1 MPKRSGSASQRGL
14 WRVVAEGPDG
24 AWQLRQGAQT
34 CNVVGLDAAQPGDW
48 WRAPTAQRGWTRV
61 VAAPPAWLQPDGDP
75 ARMHHNDALH
85 ARMLRARHHVLRA
98 IRQFFWQRSF
108 VEVDPPMLATC
119 PGLELHL
126 DAVQAQVRT
135 GMGGER
141 TTRWL
146 VTSPEYHC
154 KRLLTAGEPKIFSL
168 QHAFRSG
175 ERGQHHNPEFAMLEW
190 YRTDSTYLA
199 IVRDL
204 QQLVRACAA
213 ALAADPLTAGLLS
226 LPPAVLQRQPWPR
239 IAIRTALRQFAGFDP
254 GRYAPAR
261 LHKLARQAGLD
272 VRAADS
278 PGDVVVQALVER
290 VEPALAAIPVVVLDR
305 WPVALASLAA
315 PFARQPWLAQRFEVY
330 LQGVELANGFTEL
343 TDPDEQARR
352 FAIDLAERQRTGRP
366 VYPQDERFLAALRE
380 GCPPAAGVALGV
392 DRLLMA
398 LTGQHDID
406 QALFFPF
413 ERA

>member
-1 MPKRSGSASQRGL
+1 MPAVPTSPQLRGL
-14 WRVVAEGPDG
+14 WRVAGAADQSGWLLRRGAE
-24 AWQLRQGAQT
+24 A
-34 CNVVGLDAAQPGDW
+34 VVVPELPGAQPGDW
-48 WRAPTAQRGWTRV
+48 WRAPTPRTGWTRV
-61 VAAPPAWLQPDGDP
+61 VPALPGFLQPDGDV
-75 ARMHHNDALH
+75 ARMWQDDALR

-98 IRQFFWQRSF
+98 IRQFFWRRGF

-126 DAVQAQVRT
+126 DAVQALVRE
-135 GMGGER
+135 GMGGALQS
-141 TTRWL
+141 RWL

-154 KRLLTAGEPKIFSL
+154 KRLLTAGTERIFSL

-190 YRTDSTYLA
+190 YRTDANYLA

-204 QQLVRACAA
+204 QQLVSACAQ
-213 ALAADPLTAGLLS
+213 ALAGDPTTAGLLA
-226 LPPAVLQRQPWPR
+226 LTPDVLARKLWPR
-239 IAIRTALRQFAGFDP
+239 LSIREALRRFAGFDP
-254 GRYAPAR
+254 GQFAPKR
-261 LHKLARQAGLD
+261 LRRLATKAGLD
-272 VRAADS
+272 VRPDDGPADM
-278 PGDVVVQALVER
+278 VVQTLVER
-290 VEPALAAIPVVVLDR
+290 VEPALQTIPVVVLDR
-305 WPVALASLAA
+305 WPIALASLAA
-315 PFARQPWLAQRFEVY
+315 PFPRQPWLAQRFEVY
-330 LQGVELANGFTEL
+330 LHGVELANGFTEL

-352 FAIDLAERQRTGRP
+352 FAGDVAAREQTGRP

-398 LTGQHDID
+398 LTGQHNID
-406 QALFFPF
+406 HALFFPF